1 MKENT
6 TERTSSGLRET
17 LFTELDNFLNG
28 KVDAEHARA
37 VSKLSGGIIA
47 TISKDLQAAELI
59 YKIRR
64 VDNKEFTINDLG
76 LNLMLGNNSNAPG
89 KKPEDE
95 EKQRNDAFKVG

>member
-1 MKENT
+1 MEENR

-76 LNLMLGNNSNAPG
+76 LNLMLGSNNNIADTPTQEAG
-89 KKPEDE
+89 
-95 EKQRNDAFKVG
+95 QTNNAFKVS